1 MPYRRLP
8 NTDAARLK
16 ALRNALTK
24 GEEIPPFK
32 LAFPQSLY

>member
-16 ALRNALTK
+16 ALKIALEK
-24 GEEIPPFK
+24 GEEVPPHK
-32 LAFPQSLY
+32 WPTHQKQ